1 MFNCSPSDKITMM
14 ITEKR
19 NNNIGDSLVIEFLN
33 IWSDLK
39 KFNSKESPSKDVEG
53 SHLTGSNEVARVDRL
68 IDPRDVQEN
77 LFAGYNGTYMVKR
90 GRKVESPKKEVI
102 PVRRTRPRRRNRTRK
117 VEKKNISKV
126 PERSGE
132 VNDNATVASASEEDY
147 SSASQ
152 KNVEI
157 HDCKEEESPEEL
169 HQIDDLEATQ
179 HTQILLSFLKSVH
192 ILPVLEEEDVE
203 SLSRSV
209 STDEDEEE
217 TSHKNP
223 STIPILDDNNNL
235 YNSPVI
241 IDIVTDSS
249 DDTHSEEE
257 IIEEEQM
264 VKVNESRWLDVIEEE
279 EDIMRASLKIR
290 DYKHPLQHDWTFWY
304 FFHQEDRSWSQSLE
318 ALVTVSTIEDFW
330 SVINWVESPSSIKT
344 GSDFS
349 MFKRGIMPDWSDK
362 ANQGG
367 GRCIV
372 RCQKEEVDTMWTEL
386 MMALIG
392 QKFVDPEND
401 DKINGSVVSIRRRED
416 KIAIW
421 VRSLSDRP
429 LAQKSMNAVL
439 GKKGE
444 FSIHKN

>member
-1 MFNCSPSDKITMM
+1 MFTFALDTIKM

-19 NNNIGDSLVIEFLN
+19 NNNIGDSLVVEFLN

-39 KFNSKESPSKDVEG
+39 KFNSKESPSKDVES
-53 SHLTGSNEVARVDRL
+53 SHLSGSNEVARVDRL

-77 LFAGYNGTYMVKR
+77 LFAEYNGTYMVKR

-117 VEKKNISKV
+117 VEKENNSNV
-126 PERSGE
+126 PESSGAL
-132 VNDNATVASASEEDY
+132 VNDNATVASASEEDCL
-147 SSASQ
+147 SASQ

-157 HDCKEEESPEEL
+157 LDREEESPEEL
-169 HQIDDLEATQ
+169 HQMDDLEATQ

-209 STDEDEEE
+209 SIDNEEE
-217 TSHKNP
+217 TSLKNP

-249 DDTHSEEE
+249 DDTLSEED
-257 IIEEEQM
+257 IIEEEQE
-264 VKVNESRWLDVIEEE
+264 VKDSNESRWLDVIEEE
-279 EDIMRASLKIR
+279 EDIMRASLKMQ

-304 FFHQEDRSWSQSLE
+304 FFHQEDRTWSQSLE

-330 SVINWVESPSSIKT
+330 SVINWVESPSSIKI

-421 VRSLSDRP
+421 VRSISDRP